1 MSDIRVAVIGT
12 GSIGA
17 MTLWQLAER
26 GITAT
31 GYDLYAPGHD
41 RGAAG
46 GDSRL
51 FRMAYAEGSEYDG
64 ALRSARAL
72 WSSLEQE
79 SGRRIFIPCGVATVG
94 RPDDPV
100 AQELAASAEK
110 SKTPLERIQPD
121 QAAPRFGFRVDED
134 ETVFLDPE
142 GGILRAGTG
151 VLAAVEVAQA
161 KGARMRS
168 FKHVVDVEDH
178 FDHVRVRTSE
188 GVEDY
193 DAVVVAP
200 GPWMHDLGILEQLR
214 ATIGVVTSLWF
225 APRVG
230 ADFTVQQNP
239 GLIQLGEHAFSC
251 FPAFDGSE
259 TKVNLHDR
267 ATDGEGNKL
276 RFPQVPRMGDIQR
289 EVDPGFVAL
298 AHEAVTA
305 RLPRLNPN
313 PVRSAV
319 YADAFSPDHH
329 GFLGRLTGSSRVLV
343 GAAFSGHGFKL
354 APFFGSAL
362 AALVVGQEPAA
373 DISHLDPARLVSV

>member
-1 MSDIRVAVIGT
+1 
-12 GSIGA
+12 

-51 FRMAYAEGSEYDG
+51 FRMAYAEGSEYNA
-64 ALRSARAL
+64 ALRSARSL
-72 WSSLEQE
+72 WSSLENE
-79 SGRRIFIPCGVATVG
+79 SGRQIFIPCGVATVG
-94 RPDDPV
+94 RPDHPV
-100 AQELAASAEK
+100 ARELVASAAE
-110 SKTPLERIQPD
+110 SGTPLERIEPG
-121 QAAPRFGFRVDED
+121 QASQRFGFRVDED
-134 ETVFLDPE
+134 ETVFFDPE
-142 GGILRAGTG
+142 GGILRAGTAI
-151 VLAAVEVAQA
+151 LAAVEVAEA

-168 FKHVVDVEDH
+168 FERVLDVEDRL
-178 FDHVRVRTSE
+178 DHVRVRTPE
-188 GVEDY
+188 GVQDY

-200 GPWMHDLGILEQLR
+200 GPWMHDLGILDELR

-225 APRVG
+225 APRPG
-230 ADFTVQQNP
+230 TEFTAHQNP

-267 ATDGEGNKL
+267 ALDGDGNKL
-276 RFPQVPRMGDIQR
+276 RFPQVPRMGDIER
-289 EVDPGFVAL
+289 EVDPEFVAL
-298 AHEAVTA
+298 AHQAVIA

-329 GFLGRLTGSSRVLV
+329 GFLGHLASSTRVLV
-343 GAAFSGHGFKL
+343 AAAFSGHGFKL

-362 AALVVGQEPAA
+362 AALVVGEEPGV
-373 DISHLDPARLVSV
+373 DIGHLDPARLASV

>member
-1 MSDIRVAVIGT
+1 MV
-12 GSIGA
+12 
-17 MTLWQLAER
+17 LWQLARR
-26 GITAT
+26 GVAVT
-31 GYDLYAPGHD
+31 GYDRYAPGHD

-64 ALRSARAL
+64 ALRSSRSL

-79 SGRRIFIPCGVATVG
+79 SGRQIFVPCGVATVG
-94 RPDDPV
+94 PPDHPV
-100 AQELAASAEK
+100 ARELIASAER
-110 SKTPLERIQPD
+110 SGNTLVRL
-121 QAAPRFGFRVDED
+121 QADEAVQRFGFHVDED
-134 ETVFLDPE
+134 ETVFLDPQ
-142 GGILRAGTG
+142 GGILRAGASI
-151 VLAAVEVAQA
+151 LAAVEVAETH
-161 KGARMRS
+161 GARVRS
-168 FKHVVDVEDH
+168 FEHVLDVQERA
-178 FDHVRVRTSE
+178 DHVRVRTSA
-188 GVEDY
+188 GTEDY
-193 DAVVVAP
+193 DAVVLTP

-225 APRVG
+225 APRAG

-259 TKVNLHDR
+259 TKVNIHDR
-267 ATDGEGNKL
+267 ATDEDGSKL
-276 RFPQVPRMGDIQR
+276 RFPQVPRMGDILR
-289 EVDPGFVAL
+289 DVDPGFVAF
-298 AHEAVTA
+298 AHEAVAA

-329 GFLGRLTGSSRVLV
+329 GFLGRLDGSGRVLV

-362 AALVVGQEPAA
+362 AALVVGEEPPA
-373 DISHLDPARLVSV
+373 DIAHLDPARLAGE